1 MKGHIRLGRVA
12 GVDIAL
18 HYSWFLIAL
27 LITLSV
33 GATFG
38 EAESG
43 FGSNP
48 LVLWASAILTGLLFF
63 GTLVLHEL
71 AHVLA
76 AEHAGL
82 PVRSVTLFA
91 LGGVSHIQGEPE
103 RPGTEF
109 WIGVVGPLT
118 SLVIGVVCLGLAR
131 VLGWSA
137 AEQPSTPA
145 TAILAWLGGVNL
157 LLALFNM
164 LPGYPLD
171 GGRVLRSVLWK
182 IRGDRGRATWQAATV
197 GQAVAIFFIVLGLLQ
212 FFRRGGIGG
221 LWLAFIGWF
230 LLTAAS
236 TSSRAVTAAES
247 LKGLNVADAM
257 SADCGRVGGERSV
270 ADFVEQDLLR
280 AGRRCFVVEDD
291 RRHVAGLVTLHEV
304 KSVPRKQ
311 WDERRVRDIMRPLDS
326 LKTVNPADPLG
337 NSLEL
342 MSQEDVHQLPVLE
355 NGRLLGVLTRGDVL
369 RVLQVRQ
376 ELAAST

>member
-1 MKGHIRLGRVA
+1 MKGHIRLGRVL

-27 LITLSV
+27 LITLSL

-48 LVLWASAILTGLLFF
+48 LILWTSAVFTGLLFF

-76 AEHAGL
+76 AQHAGL

-91 LGGVSHIQGEPE
+91 LGGVSDVQGEPE

-137 AEQPSTPA
+137 PGQPSTAA
-145 TAILAWLGGVNL
+145 TAILVWLGGVNL

-171 GGRVLRSVLWK
+171 GGRVLRSLLWK
-182 IRGDRGRATWQAATV
+182 IGEDRGRATRQAAAV
-197 GQAVAIFFIVLGLLQ
+197 GQAVAIFLIAFGLLQ
-212 FFRRGGIGG
+212 FFTGAGFDG

-230 LLTAAS
+230 LLSAAS

-247 LKGLNVADAM
+247 LRGLNVADAM

-270 ADFVEQDLLR
+270 QDFVVQELLR
-280 AGRRCFVVEDD
+280 AGRRCFVVEDGHG
-291 RRHVAGLVTLHEV
+291 HVAGLVTLHEI

-311 WDERRVRDIMRPLDS
+311 WNEKQVRDIMRPLDS
-326 LKTVNPADPLG
+326 LKTVNPADPLSD
-337 NSLEL
+337 SLQL
-342 MSQEDVHQLPVLE
+342 MSLEDVHQLPVLE